1 MEFPKHFKLSELLTT
16 GTGLPNVPTWE
27 QAENLRKLGNM
38 LDRIRRRFG
47 GPIAVNSAF
56 RSEAVNKAVG
66 GSSTSAHLKGLAADI
81 RPVSGRQEDFK
92 KLRTVI
98 ENLWA
103 EASSKPVPGVISP
116 DQFIAYRKDGTDD
129 YRFFHVGFATERA
142 RRQILEK

>member
-16 GTGLPNVPTWE
+16 GTGLPNLPTWE

-38 LDRIRRRFG
+38 LDRIRQRFG
-47 GPIAVNSAF
+47 GPIAVSSAF

-81 RPVSGRQEDFK
+81 RPVSGKQEDFK

-103 EASSKPVPGVISP
+103 EASSKPVYGVISP
-116 DQFIAYRKDGTDD
+116 DQFIAYRKDGTDG